1 MSFAVALAMSNV
13 ACAAD
18 LWAKKSPATGGPELL
33 SAEAAFQLASVR
45 REGQDIKVDWVIA
58 PGYYLYRK
66 RLAFEIVAPKSAQ
79 LGAAALPHGATV
91 HDEHFGDVEVYR
103 ETLQARLPVN
113 GPAPTQLRI
122 RYQGC
127 ADAGV
132 CYPPVTR
139 VIDIGTP

>member
-1 MSFAVALAMSNV
+1 MSGVVALTLSGA
-13 ACAAD
+13 AGAAD
-18 LWAKKSPATGGPELL
+18 LWAKKPAATGGPELL
-33 SAEAAFQLASVR
+33 SAEAAFQLASAR

-66 RLAFEIVAPKSAQ
+66 RLAFEVVSPQNAR

-113 GPAPTQLRI
+113 GTAPTQLRI